1 MSRPAKSSCR
11 AGTKPDSCPDGE
23 DRPLGASGAAGRLV
37 HASVDGEDAGQPGEG
52 KDPKHLV
59 PRRGQQ
65 QVAPGMPSLLAPAY
79 QRRQSAGIDETQA
92 CQVNDDPGL
101 AGSSRRKRSRDACRC
116 CHVELP
122 AQDDDNVTV
131 TVAGTQIHAAHRD
144 RLFCFSS
151 KAGS

>member
-1 MSRPAKSSCR
+1 MNAEAVGQ
-11 AGTKPDSCPDGE
+11 AG
-23 DRPLGASGAAGRLV
+23 
-37 HASVDGEDAGQPGEG
+37 HG
-52 KDPKHLV
+52 KDPQHEL

-65 QVAPGMPSLLAPAY
+65 QVAPGMPGLLAPAY
-79 QRRQSAGIDETQA
+79 QRCQSAGVDETQA

-101 AGSSRRKRSRDACRC
+101 AGRGRRERSRDACHC

-144 RLFCFSS
+144 RPFCFSS